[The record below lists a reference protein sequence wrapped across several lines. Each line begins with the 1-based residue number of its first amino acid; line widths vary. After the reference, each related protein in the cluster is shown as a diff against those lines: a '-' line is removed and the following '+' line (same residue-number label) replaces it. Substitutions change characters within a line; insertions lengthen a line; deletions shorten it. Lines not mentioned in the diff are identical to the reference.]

1 VKTVLL
7 VPTPLPI
14 PTTRVTAALPTAVLT
29 AATADIVGTEVLMST
44 RLQAITEAVKPA
56 RLVAINLQI
65 HIIRVTAGQAILALT
80 AVTAGIATTVL
91 PI

>member
-1 VKTVLL
+1 MLL

-14 PTTRVTAALPTAVLT
+14 PTTLVTVALPTAALT
-29 AATADIVGTEVLMST
+29 AATADIVGTAALMST
-44 RLQAITEAVKPA
+44 RLQAITEAAKPA
-56 RLVAINLQI
+56 QLVAINLQI

-91 PI
+91 PM